1 VIDHVREGAG
11 TAARAGAK
19 EYSTPIDVW
28 SLGCI
33 MAELLTKEVLFPG
46 KSELDQV
53 GRIMALLGPPTA
65 EVWPGAAAL
74 PHINKAR
81 GAVPCAGPAAG
92 QAGFLDAMLHQ
103 AQPAF

>member
-1 VIDHVREGAG
+1 
-11 TAARAGAK
+11 
-19 EYSTPIDVW
+19 
-28 SLGCI
+28 

-65 EVWPGAAAL
+65 EVWPSAATL

-81 GAVPCAGPAAG
+81 AAAPCAGPAAG
-92 QAGFLDAMLHQ
+92 QATSFINPH
-103 AQPAF
+103 PAPGTACGSI

>member
-65 EVWPGAAAL
+65 EVAGRRGAAA
-74 PHINKAR
+74 HQQGARR
-81 GAVPCAGPAAG
+81 GALRRPRCRPGRVP
-92 QAGFLDAMLHQ
+92 
-103 AQPAF
+103 